1 MAERSN
7 YSPYIERTLDRLKK
21 TLLAKTNRRSSDD
34 VQMTEREHQASR
46 NSGRGFAFSQEE
58 GGIVSQS
65 ELAQRYAN
73 RPKSRYEGHEEIQAA
88 KTSRINDANDGMLN

>member
-1 MAERSN
+1 MS
-7 YSPYIERTLDRLKK
+7 
-21 TLLAKTNRRSSDD
+21 
-34 VQMTEREHQASR
+34 EREHQASR

-73 RPKSRYEGHEEIQAA
+73 RPKSRYEASHEDIQAA
-88 KTSRINDANDGMLN
+88 KTSRINDAKDGMFD